1 MATVKAQ
8 PRDLQAKPKELR
20 RQGLVPV
27 VVYGA
32 HLHPV
37 HVTISE
43 QALHRL
49 FSQVTR
55 STALELLVDG
65 GEEYH
70 VFLKDIQLD
79 PLTDRPLHV
88 DMYVPEKGRT
98 LEMPVPVRV
107 VGTSPGVKDGGLL
120 ETLHEYIHVRARASK
135 MPPYIEVD
143 ISELGLNDSLLVGDL
158 PWSEG
163 VEPLVPEDAAV
174 VTVISPR
181 GLAMAQLEAEEAA
194 AAEAEEGLEL
204 TEEGEEGEQ
213 AVDEPE
219 VEPED

>member
-8 PRDLQAKPKELR
+8 PRDLRVKPKELR
-20 RQGLVPV
+20 RRGLIPV

-32 HLHPV
+32 HLDPV
-37 HVTISE
+37 HVSVE
-43 QALHRL
+43 EEALHRL
-49 FSQVTR
+49 FAKVTR
-55 STALELLVDG
+55 STAVELEVSG
-65 GEEYH
+65 GDEYH

-88 DMYVPEKGRT
+88 DMYVPERGRT

-107 VGTSPGVKDGGLL
+107 MGTSPGVKDGGLL

-143 ISELGLNDSLLVGDL
+143 ISSLGLNDSLLVEDL
-158 PWSEG
+158 PWGEG
-163 VEPLVPEDAAV
+163 VEPMVPADTAV

-181 GLAMAQLEAEEAA
+181 GLAKAQLEAEEAA
-194 AAEAEEGLEL
+194 EAEIEEGLEEPH
-204 TEEGEEGEQ
+204 EEG
-213 AVDEPE
+213 VPE
-219 VEPED
+219 VELED

>member
-1 MATVKAQ
+1 MATVKAR
-8 PRDLQAKPKELR
+8 PRDLGVRPKVLR

-32 HLHPV
+32 HLDPV
-37 HVTISE
+37 HAAVE
-43 QALHRL
+43 AEALQRL
-49 FSQVTR
+49 FGQVTR
-55 STALELLVDG
+55 STAVELDVGG
-65 GEEYH
+65 GEQYH

-79 PLTDRPLHV
+79 PLTDLPVHV

-107 VGTSPGVKDGGLL
+107 TGVSPGVKDGGLL
-120 ETLHEYIHVRARASK
+120 EILHEDIHVRARASK

-143 ISELGLNDSLLVGDL
+143 ISSLGMNDSVLVGDL

-163 VEPLVPEDAAV
+163 VEPLIPEDAAV

-181 GLAMAQLEAEEAA
+181 GLAKAQLEAEEA
-194 AAEAEEGLEL
+194 EESLEEGLEL
-204 TEEGEEGEQ
+204 EEGQEEL
-213 AVDEPE
+213 PE

>member
-8 PRDLQAKPKELR
+8 PRDLQVRPKELR

-32 HLHPV
+32 HLDPV
-37 HVTISE
+37 HVSVEE
-43 QALHRL
+43 QALQRL
-49 FSQVTR
+49 FADVTR
-55 STALELLVDG
+55 STAVELEVDG
-65 GEEYH
+65 GQQYH
-70 VFLKDIQLD
+70 VFLKDIQLN

-98 LEMPVPVRV
+98 LEMPVPLRIAGV
-107 VGTSPGVKDGGLL
+107 SPGVKDGGLL

-143 ISELGLNDSLLVGDL
+143 ISALGLNDSVLVGDL
-158 PWSEG
+158 PWGEG
-163 VEPLVPEDAAV
+163 VEPLVPEDTAV

-181 GLAMAQLEAEEAA
+181 GLAKAQLEAEEAA
-194 AAEAEEGLEL
+194 EAALELEEGLGEGLEGLAEEESAEAEE
-204 TEEGEEGEQ
+204 
-213 AVDEPE
+213 
-219 VEPED
+219 ED